1 MHEDDKY
8 ANDGV
13 LRESLYKEITELN
26 TRKDRDYDRAFDKS
40 FDEFGLVSAA
50 IRLQDKLN
58 RIKSFAK
65 TGSLLVTDES
75 AEDSLIDL
83 ANYAL
88 KTIIAIRRKRE

>member
-1 MHEDDKY
+1 MNEDDKY

-13 LRESLYKEITELN
+13 LRESLYSEITELN

-40 FDEFGLVSAA
+40 LDEFGLVSAA

-88 KTIIAIRRKRE
+88 KTIIAIRRKKE